1 MSKDT
6 CKVQIEAILLVPPL
20 IPTDYFFNFCSH
32 CHDSSS
38 KHFSFIPV
46 YCQKGGY
53 ICSGWFCASLTLDCV
68 YVRARA
74 GSVGLSQ
81 TGLYPLRRSRPDSPG
96 PDRSVLRA
104 AEKVLRS
111 RGPVKPERIRYN
123 NNNNKT
129 EVCVSGARAVIR
141 SRERSESSP
150 SPREENT
157 LASLPRLASPASHHS

>member
-1 MSKDT
+1 MT
-6 CKVQIEAILLVPPL
+6 AVQNTSVLFRFIVRKGVIFVRDGSVPLSPL
-20 IPTDYFFNFCSH
+20 T
-32 CHDSSS
+32 
-38 KHFSFIPV
+38 
-46 YCQKGGY
+46 
-53 ICSGWFCASLTLDCV
+53 V
-68 YVRARA
+68 YVCARA

-123 NNNNKT
+123 DNNNKT